1 MEREAAM
8 IQTEIRRLAEY
19 GVRTGLVPK
28 EDKIYTINRLL
39 ELFGLDE
46 LEEVSAEQ
54 AAEIEKRRRRIWR
67 RFWEIS
73 WIMPVKRGSSRRT
86 AWCTGIFWTPGS

>member
-54 AAEIEKRRRRIWR
+54 AAEIEKTQTEDLE
-67 RFWEIS
+67 EIL
-73 WIMPVKRGSSRRT
+73 KR
-86 AWCTGIFWTPGS
+86 

>member
-46 LEEVSAEQ
+46 LEEVSAE
-54 AAEIEKRRRRIWR
+54 
-67 RFWEIS
+67 
-73 WIMPVKRGSSRRT
+73 
-86 AWCTGIFWTPGS
+86 